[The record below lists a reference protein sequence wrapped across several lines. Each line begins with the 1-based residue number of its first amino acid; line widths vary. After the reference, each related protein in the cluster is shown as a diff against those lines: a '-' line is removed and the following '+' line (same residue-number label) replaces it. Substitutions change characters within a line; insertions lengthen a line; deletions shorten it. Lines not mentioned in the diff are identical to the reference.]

1 MARKIQHLYH
11 LFAFCELPYLDR
23 FQVRADCYFKNVDSL
38 VKHLSSILCRVKGKR
53 DLIKNMDEQVVMTE
67 EISGGRIT
75 YVVRKIRKT
84 DIMFNL
90 LYLFDKE
97 AAKLHWS
104 LDSLTDEFFRR
115 IGESRDIK
123 KKQPVRLPK
132 NFSDSLERKSG
143 QKA

>member
-1 MARKIQHLYH
+1 MAKKIQYIYH
-11 LFAFCELPYLDR
+11 LFAFCDFNYEGS
-23 FQVRADCYFKNVDSL
+23 FEVRSDCYFRNVDSL
-38 VKHLSSILCRVKGKR
+38 VKHLSGMLCKVKGKR
-53 DLIKNMDEQVVMTE
+53 ELIKNMEDELVMTE
-67 EISGGRIT
+67 PLFKGKIT
-75 YVVRKIRKT
+75 YVVRKIKKN

-104 LDSLTDEFFRR
+104 LDTLTDEFFKR
-115 IGESRDIK
+115 IGESRDVK

-132 NFSDSLERKSG
+132 IFSDSLERKSG

>member
-1 MARKIQHLYH
+1 MAKKIQHIYH
-11 LFAFCELPYLDR
+11 LFVFCERPYLDD
-23 FQVRADCYFKNVDSL
+23 FQIRTDCYFKNVDS
-38 VKHLSSILCRVKGKR
+38 VVRHLSSILCRVKGKR
-53 DLIKNMDEQVVMTE
+53 ELIKNMEEQVVMTE
-67 EISGGRIT
+67 EISGGRIV
-75 YVVRKIRKT
+75 YVVQKINKN